1 MKGREKIMKKI
12 YLLLCILCC
21 FILISCG
28 DDEIE
33 TIYITETES
42 VSETEETQPSN
53 EDHKSTEE
61 QAHSSNEENES
72 TTDIPQDYEALDREA
87 AEAFYRRQTFFDH
100 TEQMSSENMA
110 EVFMQHR
117 AELVFESEEE
127 EAFID
132 RFMAWNKADN
142 IGRKAVFYQGR
153 REAEPYIDALTEE
166 EKQELLDNAK
176 KEYRSI
182 DPDENVFSFVSYDGI
197 QYQCIIKGRKLDPGQ
212 IAVINV
218 KKEVELGEGAYMS
231 FTYIRQ
237 PSDGSFYLYDYGY

>member
-1 MKGREKIMKKI
+1 MKSREKIMKKI

-21 FILISCG
+21 FIFISCG

-53 EDHKSTEE
+53 EENKSMEE
-61 QAHSSNEENES
+61 
-72 TTDIPQDYEALDREA
+72 PQDYEALDREA

-142 IGRKAVFYQGR
+142 IGRKAVFYQRR